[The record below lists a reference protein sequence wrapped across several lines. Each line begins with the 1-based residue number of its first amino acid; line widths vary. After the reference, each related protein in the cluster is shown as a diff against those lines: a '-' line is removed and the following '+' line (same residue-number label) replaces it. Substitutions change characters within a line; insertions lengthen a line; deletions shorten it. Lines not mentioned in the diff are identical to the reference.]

1 MTIKPIR
8 SEKDYESAL
17 ERARALI
24 AKKDQSSVDE
34 LDVLQALIEKWER
47 VHHIV
52 KSATPAEAIK
62 FRMSQTGLKPRDLLP
77 YLNSKSRVSEVLSGQ
92 RQLTVDQIRALHQHL
107 NIPLESLIG
116 DIKHESA
123 ARPSS
128 AALAAVEKL
137 KSMGV
142 AKPRESNVAFLSRAN
157 IVAPSLAL
165 RRKTRTERTNA

>member
-116 DIKHESA
+116 DIKH
-123 ARPSS
+123 
-128 AALAAVEKL
+128 
-137 KSMGV
+137 
-142 AKPRESNVAFLSRAN
+142 
-157 IVAPSLAL
+157 
-165 RRKTRTERTNA
+165 